1 MSANLPIVLDL
12 RAEKDIDAAAQW
24 YAQERLELAL
34 KFLDTVDA
42 TFEWIAQ
49 FPQAC
54 PQVAPGI
61 RRALTK
67 KFPFCIYYTVDDDRV
82 TVFAVLH
89 IRRSSDTWQQRRE

>member
-1 MSANLPIVLDL
+1 MSANLPVIIDL
-12 RAEKDIDAAAQW
+12 RAQEDIDAAARW

-34 KFLDTVDA
+34 NFLDTVDIA
-42 TFEWIAQ
+42 FEGIAQ

-54 PQVAPGI
+54 PLVAPGI

-67 KFPFCIYYTVDDDRV
+67 KFPFCIYYTVDDERV

-89 IRRSSDTWQQRRE
+89 IRRSSDTWQQRLE